1 MRCTRFRIVHALV
14 DRLLA
19 WAGSPKIAWGGVS
32 RGAYMAKRRGVGFIA
47 LDLGIGLLALI
58 AVSLLSLPGRT
69 QSADLVLCDRIAADP
84 SDPDKP
90 ADVKGAPEIAQSDV
104 ATAIKFCKV
113 ASASSRRAMYELG
126 RAYAANRQ
134 MPEAVA
140 AWRKAADKGST
151 SAMVELGVLLGT
163 GSGGTKDQAEARRL
177 FERAAEAGNPRG
189 VTNLAALSAS
199 GGVPSDP
206 AKAKALLMKAAEA
219 NSAEAQ
225 YQLGIMNAD
234 GVGGPKDDV
243 AARTWF
249 EKAAAQNHAGALE
262 RMGAFAENG
271 RGGPQDSASAKAYYE
286 KAAALGNESA
296 KTALKRVECPYVI
309 KDKNGK
315 LVTNLCF

>member
-1 MRCTRFRIVHALV
+1 MAS
-14 DRLLA
+14 D
-19 WAGSPKIAWGGVS
+19 
-32 RGAYMAKRRGVGFIA
+32 MAKRPGAAFIA
-47 LDLGIGLLALI
+47 VNLGIGLSALV
-58 AVSLLSLPGRT
+58 AVSVASPPGHT

-90 ADVKGAPEIAQSDV
+90 ADIKGTAEIAQSDI

-134 MPEAVA
+134 MPEAVT

-163 GSGGTKDQAEARRL
+163 GSGGTKDQAEARKL

-189 VTNLAALSAS
+189 VTNLAALSGS
-199 GGVPSDP
+199 GGAPSDTG
-206 AKAKALLMKAAEA
+206 KARALLTKAAEA

-225 YQLGIMNAD
+225 YQLGVMNAD

-243 AARTWF
+243 AARAWF
-249 EKAAAQNHAGALE
+249 EKAASQNHPGALE
-262 RMGAFAENG
+262 RMGDFAESG
-271 RGGPQDSASAKAYYE
+271 RGGPKDTAAAKAYYE

-296 KTALKRVECPYVI
+296 KTALKRAECPYVI

-315 LVTNLCF
+315 FVTNLCF